1 MNPADAAV
9 IGIILLSGIIALAIG
24 FVRTVLIMLSWGG
37 AALVTL
43 WGFAPARP
51 YGRNLIDNPLAA
63 DILTGVAV
71 FVIALIVFYAIAHF
85 ISVRVRASAFAALDR
100 TLGLVLGLILGCAM
114 VSLLYLGLS
123 WVLPPS
129 EQPAWAREAR
139 TRPLVEAGAGMVC
152 RMAPKEFC
160 AQGRAAGGR
169 AGQIND
175 TLDPHRVFRA
185 LGTPAA
191 KPPAP
196 AGETGYKQDERRELD
211 RLLQN
216 VGPGG
221 VRAGETQPAAGQR

>member
-9 IGIILLSGIIALAIG
+9 IAIILLSGVIALAIG

-51 YGRNLIDNPLAA
+51 YGRRLIENPLAA
-63 DILTGVAV
+63 DILTGVSV
-71 FVIALIVFYAIAHF
+71 FVITLIVFYALAHF

-100 TLGLVLGLILGCAM
+100 TLGLVLGLFLGCVM

-139 TRPLVEAGAGMVC
+139 TRPLVEAGAATVC

-160 AQGRAAGGR
+160 TQGRAAGGR
-169 AGQIND
+169 AGQIQEG
-175 TLDPHRVFRA
+175 LDPQRVFRS

-191 KPPAP
+191 KAPAP

-216 VGPGG
+216 VGPSG
-221 VRAGETQPAAGQR
+221 AQPGEARPAGQR